1 MKAIPLVV
9 CCALAA
15 GLART
20 ASGQAFGESIQV
32 SQPALHNTG
41 AATSIPASPLSRSGL
56 PQQGGVQVVNDAYR
70 GQADCHCAKA
80 PMFLPGPKEVAPG
93 TMVILTSPNPN
104 AVIYYTADGWTPTES
119 SSKYETPIPVLGS
132 TQIQAFAVEPGK
144 SPSPIVA
151 GTYTLSGSPTPLP
164 TDEAVSGTMV
174 PKGTQI
180 RLQTGNR
187 LSSETANVGD
197 HFYVLLD
204 QNLIV
209 NGNIIARRGMSV
221 DAIVTGVKPAGQ
233 NGRSGMIVF
242 RLAALSA
249 KGVTI
254 PLEGIYT
261 LVAPDIGSQIN
272 HVSDT
277 SFVHV
282 AGPLPPGNQAKIEP
296 GMMLTASVSNDV
308 AVTQ

>member
-1 MKAIPLVV
+1 
-9 CCALAA
+9 
-15 GLART
+15 
-20 ASGQAFGESIQV
+20 
-32 SQPALHNTG
+32 
-41 AATSIPASPLSRSGL
+41 
-56 PQQGGVQVVNDAYR
+56 
-70 GQADCHCAKA
+70 
-80 PMFLPGPKEVAPG
+80 MFLPGPKEVAPG
-93 TMVILTSPNPN
+93 TVVILTSPNPN
-104 AVIYYTADGWTPTES
+104 AMIYYTADGWTPTES
-119 SSKYETPIPVLGS
+119 SSKYETPIPILGN
-132 TQIQAFAVEPGK
+132 TRIQAYAVEPGK
-144 SPSPIVA
+144 APSPIVA
-151 GTYTLSGSPTPLP
+151 GNYTLSGSPTPLP
-164 TDEAVSGTMV
+164 PDEAISGSTV

-180 RLQTGNR
+180 RMQTGNR
-187 LSSETANVGD
+187 ITSETANVGD

-209 NGNIIARRGMSV
+209 NGNMIARRGMSV
-221 DAIVTGVKPAGQ
+221 DAIVTAVKPAGQ

-254 PLEGIYT
+254 PLDGIYT

-308 AVTQ
+308 ALTQ